1 MKKFLSFLKY
11 LKKCKVAFAFAIIC
25 GIAFGAV
32 SGVGIPVIF
41 QKFYKQ
47 VFEPV
52 NGVKFP
58 FSYVLMYGA
67 ILPGIFIVRGIFGFL
82 NSYFMSFAAMVIMK
96 EMRSDIF
103 KRLQFMPMSFFDKNS
118 HGDLIARMANDPIMV
133 QNVLL
138 QFASEVLKQPA
149 QMIGG
154 CVTLLYICIQNNNY
168 LMLPLFAITV
178 ALAALPIRAVKKGL
192 KAKGL
197 QVQNMAGGIFQQ
209 ISENLD
215 AAAEVRSF
223 NLQKSEIEKH
233 NKYLEFMKTMGLHLV
248 KYQKMQQPVVEFFSA
263 LVISTAFL
271 YAYYIGMPFSAF
283 SALAIAL
290 YFTTDPLKR
299 LGNLMADMHIAE
311 GAIDRI
317 KYILDMPLHIAD
329 PKNPTPVDRLEGKIE
344 FRAVHFAYTDTPTLK
359 NINVEIPKGKKIAL
373 VGHSGAGKSTF
384 VKLVS
389 RFYDVNSG
397 EGEIL
402 IDGINIKDMLLEDL
416 RRNIA
421 IVPQYPVLFNDTILS
436 NIGLGNAEASE
447 DQIFQA
453 AQNALAHDFITE
465 FPRGYQTHVGERG
478 DLLSGGQKQR
488 IAIARA
494 FLKNAPILI
503 FDEATSSLDSDS
515 EFFIQQALNKLSEG
529 KTVITIAHRL
539 STIKNADM
547 ILVFAHGEIVAS
559 GTHEELLQRSALYQN
574 FVRKQNLHI
583 QEVPSETPEPSLAI
597 A

>member
-1 MKKFLSFLKY
+1 MKKFFYFLKY
-11 LKKCKVAFAFAIIC
+11 LKKCKAHFIFAVLC
-25 GIAFGAV
+25 GLAFGAA
-32 SGVGIPVIF
+32 SGMGIPIIF
-41 QKFYKQ
+41 GKFYKQ
-47 VFEPV
+47 IFEPTP
-52 NGVKFP
+52 GVTFP
-58 FSYVLMYGA
+58 FYYVLMYGA
-67 ILPGIFIVRGIFGFL
+67 ILPGIFIVRGVFGFL
-82 NSYFMSFAAMVIMK
+82 NSYFMSFAAMIIMK
-96 EMRSDIF
+96 ELRSDIF

-138 QFASEVLKQPA
+138 QFASEVIKQPA
-149 QMIGG
+149 QMVGG
-154 CVTLLYICIQNNNY
+154 CITLLYICIQHSNY

-197 QVQNMAGGIFQQ
+197 LVQNMAGGIFQQ

-223 NLQKSEIEKH
+223 NLQKSEIDKH

-248 KYQKMQQPVVEFFSA
+248 KYQKMQQPVVEFFSTT
-263 LVISTAFL
+263 VISIAFL
-271 YAYYIGMPFSAF
+271 YAYYIHMPFSAF
-283 SALAIAL
+283 SALAGAL

-299 LGNLMADMHIAE
+299 LGNLMADMHVAE

-317 KYILDMPLHIAD
+317 KYILEMPLHIAD
-329 PKNPTPVDRLEGKIE
+329 PKNPIPVSRLQGTIE
-344 FRAVHFAYTDTPTLK
+344 FKGVQFAYGETPTLT
-359 NINVEIPKGKKIAL
+359 NINVQIPAGKKIAL

-389 RFYDVNSG
+389 RFYDSN
-397 EGEIL
+397 EGEIS

-421 IVPQYPVLFNDTILS
+421 TVPQYPVLFNDTILT
-436 NIGLGNAEASE
+436 NIGLGDPDASE
-447 DQIFQA
+447 EQIYQA
-453 AQNALAHDFITE
+453 AKNAFAHDFIE
-465 FPRGYQTHVGERG
+465 QFPTGYQTSVGDRG

-488 IAIARA
+488 VAVARA

-503 FDEATSSLDSDS
+503 LDEATSSLDSDS
-515 EFFIQQALNKLSEG
+515 EYSIQQALAKLTEG

-547 ILVFAHGEIVAS
+547 ILVFDQGHIVAS
-559 GTHEELLQRSALYQN
+559 GTHEELLLVCPLYKN
-574 FVRKQNLHI
+574 FVDKQNLNNQREA
-583 QEVPSETPEPSLAI
+583 QEMPALAF

>member
-1 MKKFLSFLKY
+1 MKKFISFLKY
-11 LKKCKVAFAFAIIC
+11 LKKCKLHFAFAIIC
-25 GIAFGAV
+25 GLIFGAV
-32 SGVGIPVIF
+32 SGVGIPIVF
-41 QKFYKQ
+41 EKFYKQ
-47 VFEPV
+47 VFEPID
-52 NGVKFP
+52 GIKFP
-58 FSYVLMYGA
+58 FHYVVMYGA
-67 ILPGIFIVRGIFGFL
+67 ILPGIFVIRGIFGFL
-82 NSYFMSFAAMVIMK
+82 NSYFMSFSAMVIMK

-138 QFASEVLKQPA
+138 QFASEILKQPT

-154 CVTLLYICIQNNNY
+154 CCTLIYICIAHQNY
-168 LMLPLFAITV
+168 LMIPLFAITV

-233 NKYLEFMKTMGLHLV
+233 NKYLDFMKTMGLHLV

-263 LVISTAFL
+263 LVISVAFL
-271 YAYYIGMPFSAF
+271 YAYHIGMPFSSF

-290 YFTTDPLKR
+290 YMTTDPLKR

-311 GAIDRI
+311 GAVDRI

-329 PKNPTPVDRLEGKIE
+329 PQNPIPVNRLSGKIE
-344 FRAVHFAYTDTPTLK
+344 FRGVQFSYTDTPTLN
-359 NINVEIPKGKKIAL
+359 NINVGIPMGKKIAL

-389 RFYDVNSG
+389 RFYDVNG
-397 EGEIL
+397 GEIL
-402 IDGINIKDMLLEDL
+402 IDGFNIKDMLLEDL

-436 NIGLGNAEASE
+436 NIGLGNPEASE
-447 DQIFQA
+447 EQIYKS
-453 AQNALAHDFITE
+453 AQDALAHEFISQ
-465 FPRGYQTHVGERG
+465 FPNGYQTQVGERG

-503 FDEATSSLDSDS
+503 LDEATSSLDSDS
-515 EFFIQQALNKLSEG
+515 EYFIQQALNKLTEG

-547 ILVFAHGEIVAS
+547 ILVFEKGQIVAS
-559 GTHEELLQRSALYQN
+559 GTHEELLQQSSLYKN
-574 FVRKQNLHI
+574 FVNKQNLQNQPEI
-583 QEVPSETPEPSLAI
+583 ISTPDLAI

>member
-1 MKKFLSFLKY
+1 MKKFCYFLKY
-11 LKKCKVAFAFAIIC
+11 LKKCKFHFAFAVLC
-25 GIAFGAV
+25 GLAFGAA

-41 QKFYKQ
+41 AKFYKQ
-47 VFEPV
+47 IFEPTEGV
-52 NGVKFP
+52 NHSF
-58 FSYVLMYGA
+58 YHVLMYGA
-67 ILPGIFIVRGIFGFL
+67 ILPGIFVVRGIFGFL
-82 NSYFMSFAAMVIMK
+82 NSYFMSFTAMIIMK
-96 EMRSDIF
+96 EMRSEIF

-118 HGDLIARMANDPIMV
+118 HGDLIARMSYDPIMV

-138 QFASEVLKQPA
+138 QFAAEAIKQPA

-154 CVTLLYICIQNNNY
+154 CATLFFVCMQYNNF
-168 LMLPLFAITV
+168 LMIPLFAITV

-192 KAKGL
+192 KATGL
-197 QVQNMAGGIFQQ
+197 KVQNMAGGIFQQ

-233 NKYLEFMKTMGLHLV
+233 NKYLDFMKTMGLLLV
-248 KYQKMQQPVVEFFSA
+248 KYQKMQQPVVEFFSTT
-263 LVISTAFL
+263 VISISFL
-271 YAYYIGMPFSAF
+271 YAYYIHMPFSAF
-283 SALAIAL
+283 CALAGAL

-299 LGNLMADMHIAE
+299 LGNLMSDMHIAE

-317 KYILDMPLHIAD
+317 RYILDMPLHIAD
-329 PKNPTPVDRLEGKIE
+329 PKNPIPVDRLNGSIT
-344 FRAVHFAYTDTPTLK
+344 FNNVQFAYGDTPTLI
-359 NINVEIPKGKKIAL
+359 NINVAIPAGKKIAL

-389 RFYDVNSG
+389 RFYDTI
-397 EGEIL
+397 EGEIS

-421 IVPQYPVLFNDTILS
+421 TVPQYPVLFNDTILT
-436 NIGLGNAEASE
+436 NIGLGNPEASE
-447 DQIFQA
+447 DQIYQA
-453 AQNALAHDFITE
+453 AQNAFAHDFITQ
-465 FPRGYQTHVGERG
+465 FPAGYQTSVGERG

-488 IAIARA
+488 IAVARA

-503 FDEATSSLDSDS
+503 LDEATSSLDSES
-515 EFFIQQALNKLSEG
+515 EYSIQQALAQLTQG

-547 ILVFAHGEIVAS
+547 ILVFEQGQIVAS
-559 GTHEELLQRSALYQN
+559 GTHEELIQTNPLYQN
-574 FVRKQNLHI
+574 FVDKQTLHN
-583 QEVPSETPEPSLAI
+583 QHEPVALTLAI

>member
-1 MKKFLSFLKY
+1 MKKFFYFLKY
-11 LKKCKVAFAFAIIC
+11 LKRCKGTFAFAVLC
-25 GIAFGAV
+25 GIAFGCV

-41 QKFYKQ
+41 EKFYRKIFESGGT
-47 VFEPV
+47 VFPL
-52 NGVKFP
+52 
-58 FSYVLMYGA
+58 SYILMFGA
-67 ILPGIFIVRGIFGFL
+67 ILPGIFIVRGTFGFL
-82 NSYFMSFAAMVIMK
+82 NSYFMSVSAMVVMK
-96 EMRSDIF
+96 EMRLDIF

-133 QNVLL
+133 QNTLL
-138 QFASEVLKQPA
+138 QFASEILKQPA

-154 CVTLLYICIQNNNY
+154 CSTLLFICIKHNSY
-168 LMLPLFAITV
+168 VMLPLFAVTV

-192 KAKGL
+192 RSKGL
-197 QVQNMAGGIFQQ
+197 EVQAMTGNVFQQ

-223 NLQKSEIEKH
+223 NLQKNEIAKH
-233 NKYLEFMKTMGLHLV
+233 GKFLDMMKTFGLILV
-248 KYQKMQQPVVEFFSA
+248 KYQTLQQPVVEFFSA
-263 LVISTAFL
+263 TVISIAFV
-271 YAYYIGMPFSAF
+271 YAYYIRMPFSTF

-299 LGNLMADMHIAE
+299 LGNLIANMHIAE
-311 GAIDRI
+311 GAVDRI
-317 KYILDMPLHIAD
+317 KYILDLPLHIAD
-329 PKNPTPVDRLEGKIE
+329 PEKPVPVGRLQGKLE
-344 FRAVHFAYTDTPTLK
+344 FRGVQFAYGDTPTLMD
-359 NINVEIPKGKKIAL
+359 INVMIPAGKKVAL

-384 VKLVS
+384 AKLVS
-389 RFYDVNSG
+389 RFYDSV

-421 IVPQYPVLFNDTILS
+421 TVPQYPVLFNDTILN
-436 NIGLGNAEASE
+436 NIGLGNSEADE
-447 DQIFQA
+447 DEIYRA
-453 AQNALAHDFITE
+453 AQNAFAHEFITQ
-465 FPRGYQTHVGERG
+465 FPGGYQTSVGDRG

-488 IAIARA
+488 IAVARA

-503 FDEATSSLDSDS
+503 LDEATSSLDSES
-515 EFFIQQALNKLSEG
+515 EYSIQQALNKLSEG

-547 ILVFAHGEIVAS
+547 ILVFDHGRIVGS
-559 GTHEELLQRSALYQN
+559 GTHQELLYTSSIYKN
-574 FVRKQNLHI
+574 FVDKQSLQGKRDTEEI
-583 QEVPSETPEPSLAI
+583 PELAI